1 MLAKP
6 VTTKPRADESQAL
19 QAAFDALGQGVPER
33 TEQLARQFLGDGPL
47 RSAWLTALA
56 LALSQ
61 QRRPVEALPLY
72 RELAALEREVPE
84 HWSNLGNC
92 LCELGE
98 YKEALPALATA
109 RRLGADDAGTHFGL
123 ANALLA
129 TGAANDA
136 AAHIATARRL
146 APDDVEFRVLEARIE
161 LARDEVEA
169 ATRILRAV
177 VPLAL
182 APMLRTE
189 LGYALLQAGQFAL
202 AEEAFRAVLSTDA
215 DATDAAIGLALTL
228 ERCNDVDSARAART
242 RIDDARAIAQDK
254 RLAIKLHEL
263 DARLATRANDH
274 VAAQAH
280 LTAML
285 AGESND
291 PSYSANLWFELG
303 RSYDATRRVDDAM
316 AAFTRAHAERRRQVQ
331 LSQPQIGTADDILA
345 ILDDPLP
352 PRPWPRFVPH
362 AGFDG
367 RRDPVFLVGFPRSG
381 TTLLEQLLDAH
392 EELASFD
399 EQPFLQRLV
408 KSAVDAAGDYRR
420 ALTKLDAERV
430 AHLRHQY
437 FADVAGAVPELGTR
451 RAVDKNPLN
460 LIRLPLVEAVL
471 PASSVLFALRH
482 PCDVVLSC
490 YMQSF
495 RAPAFAHTFETLA
508 RTAQMYDRVMSFWT
522 RLTADLE
529 LPVHTVRYESLVDD
543 VEATGRAL
551 FDFLDLPWD
560 DRLLAFTDRARAR
573 GAISTPSYAQVVQP
587 VNKKAVGR
595 WQRYLPWFEQG
606 ALATLQPWIDHFGYA

>member
-1 MLAKP
+1 
-6 VTTKPRADESQAL
+6 VTSTPRAGEPQAL
-19 QAAFDALGQGVPER
+19 QAAFDALGNGAPDR
-33 TEQLARQFLGDGPL
+33 TEQLARQFLGPGPL

-61 QRRPVEALPLY
+61 QRRAGEALPHY
-72 RELAALEREVPE
+72 RELVALEREVPE

-98 YKEALPALATA
+98 FKEALPALQTA

-129 TGAANDA
+129 TGASNDA
-136 AAHIATARRL
+136 AAHIASARRL
-146 APDDVEFRVLEARIE
+146 DPEDAEFRVLEARIE
-161 LARDEVEA
+161 LARDEVESA
-169 ATRILRAV
+169 IRMLRAV
-177 VPLAL
+177 LPLTL
-182 APMLRTE
+182 APSLRTE

-202 AEEAFRAVLSTDA
+202 AEQAFRAVLAGDAAAA
-215 DATDAAIGLALTL
+215 DAGIGLALTL
-228 ERCNDVDSARAART
+228 ERCNDVDAARAARAL
-242 RIDDARAIAQDK
+242 IDETQAIASDK
-254 RLAIKLHEL
+254 RLAVKLHEL
-263 DARLATRANDH
+263 DARLATRSNDH
-274 VAAQAH
+274 AAAQTH

-303 RSYDATRRVDDAM
+303 RSYDATKKVDEAM
-316 AAFTRAHAERRRQVQ
+316 QAFARAHAERRRQVQ
-331 LSQPQIGTADDILA
+331 LSQPQIGSAEDILA

-392 EELASFD
+392 EALASFD

-408 KSAVDAAGDYRR
+408 KAAVEAAGDYGT
-420 ALTKLDAERV
+420 ALTTMDATRV
-430 AHLRHQY
+430 ATLRRQY
-437 FADVAGAVPELGTR
+437 FADIAAAVPDLGSR

-508 RTAQMYDRVMSFWT
+508 STARMYDRVMSFWT

-543 VEATGRAL
+543 VGGTGRAL
-551 FDFLDLPWD
+551 FDFLDLPWND
-560 DRLLAFTDRARAR
+560 QLLAFTERAKAR

-606 ALATLQPWIDHFGYA
+606 ALQTLQPWIEHFGYA